1 MVTQLESS
9 NAHGPLHPAD
19 LRPLLVALRGLRDG
33 NFKTRLELPGD
44 PFLAE
49 LATTLNQ
56 VLDRNEHLC
65 GELTRLR
72 TEVARRG
79 RLDERLSPSPGTGGW
94 AVNVAAV
101 NTLIDALVIPAAK
114 ATRVLN
120 AVADGDLSKR
130 VDLQEDDRPLR
141 GGLRLMG
148 KAVNRMVEQLA
159 LFSGEVTR
167 WPARSAPRAG
177 WVARP
182 RSRASTAPGSA

>member
-1 MVTQLESS
+1 MVAQLESPY
-9 NAHGPLHPAD
+9 AHGPLHPAD

-33 NFKTRLELPGD
+33 NFKARLELPGD

-56 VLDRNEHLC
+56 VLDRNEHLS

-159 LFSGEVTR
+159 LFS
-167 WPARSAPRAG
+167 
-177 WVARP
+177 
-182 RSRASTAPGSA
+182 